1 MNLLPNLTLIIGGA
15 CSGKTKFAENLT
27 LNNGLNNLYI
37 ATAEPFDKEMK
48 SKIDLH
54 QKSRALQKWKTIEA
68 FHNLA
73 ETLEGMKEVKFD
85 TILIDCLTMW
95 LTNKFLKNKDLTQE
109 FSRLVESVREQKMKL
124 VIVTNELGYGIVPDN
139 KMAREF
145 RNLNGQLNQQ
155 IAAEADLVIQVVAG
169 LPCTLK
175 GTLPKVSND
184 Y

>member
-1 MNLLPNLTLIIGGA
+1 
-15 CSGKTKFAENLT
+15 
-27 LNNGLNNLYI
+27 
-37 ATAEPFDKEMK
+37 
-48 SKIDLH
+48 
-54 QKSRALQKWKTIEA
+54 
-68 FHNLA
+68 
-73 ETLEGMKEVKFD
+73 MKEVKFD

-95 LTNKFLKNKDLTQE
+95 LTNKFLKNKDLPQE
-109 FSRLVESVREQKMKL
+109 VSHLVESIREQKMKV

-155 IAAEADLVIQVVAG
+155 IAAESDLVIQVVAG

-175 GTLPKVSND
+175 GTLPKASND

>member
-27 LNNGLNNLYI
+27 LNNGSNNLYI
-37 ATAEPFDKEMK
+37 ATAEPFDLEMK
-48 SKIDLH
+48 SKIDSH
-54 QKSRALQKWKTIEA
+54 QKSRALKKWKTIEA

-95 LTNKFLKNKDLTQE
+95 LTNKFLKNKDLPQE
-109 FSRLVESVREQKMKL
+109 VSHLVESIREQKMKV

-145 RNLNGQLNQQ
+145 SAL
-155 IAAEADLVIQVVAG
+155 DF
-169 LPCTLK
+169 
-175 GTLPKVSND
+175 
-184 Y
+184 